1 LSQNPN
7 YNPYNPNPSDPNQ
20 NPGTSYGGAPPPPP
34 PGQGSS
40 PNYNPYPG
48 NPLTPGP
55 GAPPPPNTNYD
66 PYNPYQADPTVR
78 NTSGPPS
85 NPNYYPYG
93 PNDPTV
99 RSSTSNPN
107 YAQYQQVP
115 PAVPPIPS
123 GPPPSVQRPRRTGRL
138 MAIIGGVLVLLI
150 IAAII
155 IVVAANNNA
164 TATSHMNAT
173 ATARVNGTAQANTA
187 ATAGANATAN
197 ANATA
202 SAVASATAAAA
213 LVNPYPPG
221 GGTLAINDPLT
232 DNSQGNN
239 WFDNGTACT
248 FTGGA
253 YQVSIS
259 QAGFVQDCLTQ
270 AKHFSD
276 FVYQVQMTITQGD
289 AGGVVFRVDDPNN
302 NYYYFRIDLS
312 GNYELDIFNSSGGNK
327 IAGGTS
333 SAIHTQLNQPNI
345 IGIVAQGGTIDA
357 YVNSQHVATFH
368 DSKLVQGRVGVA
380 AEDVNHSTTVSFSDL
395 KVWIL

>member
-1 LSQNPN
+1 MSQNPN

-20 NPGTSYGGAPPPPP
+20 IPGTSYGAPPPPPP
-34 PGQGSS
+34 PGQGSN

-48 NPLTPGP
+48 NPPTPGP

-78 NTSGPPS
+78 DSSGPGS

-93 PNDPTV
+93 SNDPTV
-99 RSSTSNPN
+99 MSSSPNPN
-107 YAQYQQVP
+107 YAPYQQQVP
-115 PAVPPIPS
+115 PVPIAPPGPS
-123 GPPPSVQRPRRTGRL
+123 GPPKRRTGRIL
-138 MAIIGGVLVLLI
+138 AIVGGVLVLLI

-155 IVVAANNNA
+155 IAVAANNNA
-164 TATSHMNAT
+164 TTSHVNAT
-173 ATARVNGTAQANTA
+173 QTAVKGTAQANTA
-187 ATAGANATAN
+187 ATASTNATAN

-202 SAVASATAAAA
+202 GAVATATAAAA
-213 LVNPYPPG
+213 LVNPYAPG

-239 WFDNGTACT
+239 WFDDGKSCT

-253 YQVSIS
+253 YQVAIS
-259 QAGFVQDCLTQ
+259 QTGFVQDCLTQ

-276 FVYQVQMTITQGD
+276 FAYQVQMTVTKGD
-289 AGGVVFRVDDPNN
+289 GGGVIFRADDPNN
-302 NYYYFRIDLS
+302 NYYYFQIDVS
-312 GNYELDIFNSSGGNK
+312 GNYELDNFNSSGGHK
-327 IAGGTS
+327 ISGGTS
-333 SAIHTQLNQPNI
+333 SAIKTQVNQPNV
-345 IGIVAQGGTIDA
+345 IGIVAQGNTIDA
-357 YVNSQHVATFH
+357 YVNMQHVATFH

-380 AEDVNHSTTVSFSDL
+380 AEDASNSTTVSFNDL